1 VKPWKAV
8 LLALLAA
15 ALGLLSALFV
25 VGPGVLLRTDAG
37 QWLFERTIPRKYEN
51 AGGELAIGQAIA
63 AFEVRN
69 FQGQPQRLPKPG
81 QWQVIN
87 YWASWC
93 GPCRLEMPW
102 LDAAHA
108 RSQGRFEVIGIA
120 LEAPESAQTLL
131 DEIPVRFTQFHEPP
145 GAEDSSVRLGNA
157 WGVLPFTVLIS
168 SDGRLVKRHIGSFKN
183 AAALNE
189 WIADGIR

>member
-1 VKPWKAV
+1 MKPWKVV

-15 ALGLLSALFV
+15 LLGLASALFV
-25 VGPGVLLRTDAG
+25 IGPGALLRTEAG
-37 QWLFERTIPRKYEN
+37 QWLFERVVPRKYES
-51 AGGELAIGQAIA
+51 ARSVGDVGQPVAS
-63 AFEVRN
+63 FEVHN

-108 RSQGRFEVIGIA
+108 GSQGRFEVIGIA

-131 DEIPVRFTQFHEPP
+131 DEIPVRFAQFHEPP
-145 GAEDSSVRLGNA
+145 GAEDSSVQLGNA
-157 WGVLPFTVLIS
+157 WGVLPFTVLI
-168 SDGRLVKRHIGSFKN
+168 DPQGRLVKRHIGNFQD
-183 AAALNE
+183 AAALTE